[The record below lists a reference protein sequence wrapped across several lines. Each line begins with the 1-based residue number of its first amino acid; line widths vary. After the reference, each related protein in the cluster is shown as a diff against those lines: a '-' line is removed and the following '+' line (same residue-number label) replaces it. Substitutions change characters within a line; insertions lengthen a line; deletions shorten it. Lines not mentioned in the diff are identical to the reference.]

1 MAAKKPLTLYS
12 GQLAQMQSGDFLDID
27 LGGTGATTAA
37 GARTA
42 LGLAIGVDVQG
53 YSAALAALAALATNG
68 SLHRIGANS
77 YAARSLVAPAAGITV
92 TNADGVAGNPT
103 LGLANDLGAIEA
115 LAVTGIICRTATD
128 TWNARTLTGT
138 SGRITVTNGDGISGA
153 PTFDL
158 ATLADGGGGSLLK
171 FTRDSYGRV
180 SGSSAVGSGDLTP
193 ILDSVYVNVS
203 GDTLTGFLTLHADPT
218 NNLHAATKQYVDQV
232 AAGGQPNW
240 PSVRVV
246 AVANITLSG
255 TQTIDGVTV
264 SVGDRVLVAGQT
276 TGSADGIYIV
286 AAGAWTRATDADAAA
301 DFTPGRSVF
310 VNEGTTYADSTWSF
324 INNAV
329 PTLGTTSIDFTQT
342 SGLGQIVAGAG
353 MTKTGNQIDIATA
366 SSARIVINAD
376 SIDLATVA
384 NAGTG
389 TFVKVTIDSYGR
401 VTGTT
406 AVVAGDIAALLDA
419 TLTALA
425 GLDATAGML
434 VQTAA
439 DTFAK
444 RTLTAPAAGL
454 TITNPT
460 GAGGNPTFALANDLA
475 ALEALS
481 GNGFAVRTGSDAW
494 AQRSIA
500 GTAGRV
506 TVTNGDGV
514 SGNPTIDLASGI
526 VTPGTYDSVT
536 VDTHGRVTA
545 GTNSSG
551 GLLTADNFT
560 NGEAGAIA
568 IGRAVYSSAAGAVKL
583 ANANAAGTTTV
594 VGLVKDV
601 SIASSAAGAIA
612 NSGFLEATTTQWDA
626 VTGQTGGLTF
636 GATYY
641 LDNTTAGKITST
653 PPASG
658 YVVAVGVAM
667 STTKMAINIQRP
679 IQL

>member
-1 MAAKKPLTLYS
+1 MPAKKPITLYV
-12 GQLAQMQSGDFLDID
+12 GQRAQMQAGDYVDIEH
-27 LGGTGATTAA
+27 GGTGATTAA

-42 LGLAIGVDVQG
+42 LGLAIGVDIQG

-77 YAARSLVAPAAGITV
+77 YAARSLIGPAAGLTV

-103 LGLANDLGAIEA
+103 LGLANDLA
-115 LAVTGIICRTATD
+115 AVEGLSVNGIVCRTGTD
-128 TWNARTLTGT
+128 AWTARSLAGT
-138 SGRITVTNGDGISGA
+138 AGRITVSNGDGIAGA

-180 SGSSAVGSGDLTP
+180 SGSSAVVTGDLTP
-193 ILDSVYVNVS
+193 LLNATYL
-203 GDTLTGFLTLHADPT
+203 GLAGGTLTGALTLSGDPT

-240 PSVRVV
+240 PSVRAV
-246 AVANITLSG
+246 ATANITLSG
-255 TQTIDGVTV
+255 TQTIDGVALIA
-264 SVGDRVLVAGQT
+264 GDRVLVAGQT
-276 TGSADGIYIV
+276 TGSGDGIYVV
-286 AAGAWTRATDADAAA
+286 AAGAWARATDADAAA
-301 DFTPGRSVF
+301 EFTPGRGVF
-310 VNEGTTYADSTWSF
+310 VNEGTLYADSTWAF

-329 PTLGTTSIDFTQT
+329 PTLGSTSIDFTQT
-342 SGLGQIVAGAG
+342 NGLGQIIAGG
-353 MTKTGNQIDIATA
+353 GLTKTGNQIDIATA

-384 NAGTG
+384 NGGTG
-389 TFVKVTIDSYGR
+389 TFVKVTVDSYGR

-406 AVVAGDIAALLDA
+406 PVVAGDIAALLDA

-444 RTLTAPAAGL
+444 RTLTAPAAGF
-454 TITNPT
+454 TITNP
-460 GAGGNPTFALANDLA
+460 AGTAGNPTFVLANDLA
-475 ALEALS
+475 ALEALAS
-481 GNGFAVRTGSDAW
+481 TGIAVRTGTDTW
-494 AQRSIA
+494 TQRSIV
-500 GTAGRV
+500 GTAGRIV
-506 TVTNGDGV
+506 ITNGDGV
-514 SGNPTIDLASGI
+514 SGNPTADLAGSI
-526 VTPGTYDSVT
+526 VAPGTYDSVT
-536 VDTHGRVTA
+536 VDQYGRVTS

-551 GLLTADNFT
+551 GILTADSFT
-560 NGEAGAIA
+560 NGEASAIA
-568 IGRAVYSSAAGAVKL
+568 IGRAVYCSAAGAVKL
-583 ANANAAGTTTV
+583 ANANAGSTTVV
-594 VGLVKDV
+594 VGLVKDT
-601 SIASSAAGAIA
+601 SIASAAAGAIA
-612 NSGFLEATTTQWDA
+612 NAGFLEATTGQWDA

-636 GATYY
+636 GVAYY
-641 LDNTTAGKITST
+641 LDNATAGKITST

-658 YVVAVGVAM
+658 YVVSIGVAM
-667 STTKMAINIQRP
+667 STTKLAINIQPP